1 MDRKIAQVLLI
12 TIVVLTAFSC
22 GEKKETSGQQKASKK
37 FDSLLEE
44 SEKLLHPPPLPTE
57 TVRTTS
63 QPSSTQKPSKTR
75 EAPQVLQMLPQVNV
89 ARWAGLSFQKLDHEL
104 GDLSAT
110 SPPTIRYYGICDRIV
125 FRFANTTPGARL
137 REIVCHRDKQ
147 YEIGEALTSLGIVV
161 IKKRAVV
168 QPSSIESTCAN
179 EGIAR
184 IVSTRAASND
194 SLTKRIVISYK

>member
-1 MDRKIAQVLLI
+1 MNNMIASVLI
-12 TIVVLTAFSC
+12 IAIVAFTSFSC
-22 GEKKETSGQQKASKK
+22 GEKRETSGQQKASKK

-44 SEKLLHPPPLPTE
+44 SEKLLYPPAMPPE
-57 TVRTTS
+57 TVRLTAQT
-63 QPSSTQKPSKTR
+63 SSTREPTKSP
-75 EAPQVLQMLPQVNV
+75 EAPQVPQLLPQVNV

-110 SPPTIRYYGICDRIV
+110 SPPTIRYYGICDKIV
-125 FRFANTTPGARL
+125 FRFANSTPGARL
-137 REIVCHRDKQ
+137 REIVCHLDKP
-147 YEIGEALTSLGIVV
+147 YEIGEALTSIGIVV

-168 QPSSIESTCAN
+168 QSSSMESTCAN

-184 IVSTRAASND
+184 IISTLAASND